1 MKKGK
6 NYRSVWSRIA
16 GMVFLLILVVFAC
29 LDIDATSYTFSFN
42 FRKLPNC
49 APFIFLYILLQFW
62 LFPSHIR
69 QRRAGRFFLMSVL
82 TTIAISLLWVF
93 VFLPHF
99 HAHHDLNSKMIF
111 VHWLSCFIIC
121 IVVLGFFVTINLPHL
136 TITIEDERQK
146 IESEKAKA
154 ELELLKYQLNPHFL
168 MNTLNNIHALI
179 EIDACAAQQSV
190 RMLSKLMRFMYNEN
204 SQERIDI
211 QKDMD
216 AMETY
221 FDLMRLRFI
230 DTVDIR
236 FNVPSPMPNVK
247 IPPCIFVNLAE
258 NAFKHGVS
266 YHGKSFV
273 YFDLT
278 IDAHWVCGTIRNS
291 LSSQNAHVKS
301 TGFGLDALLNRLEYL
316 YPDRYKYDVQITD
329 NEYIVELKIP
339 VE

>member
-136 TITIEDERQK
+136 PLPSKTKGKKLRARK
-146 IESEKAKA
+146 
-154 ELELLKYQLNPHFL
+154 LKRNWNFLN
-168 MNTLNNIHALI
+168 T
-179 EIDACAAQQSV
+179 S
-190 RMLSKLMRFMYNEN
+190 
-204 SQERIDI
+204 
-211 QKDMD
+211 
-216 AMETY
+216 
-221 FDLMRLRFI
+221 
-230 DTVDIR
+230 
-236 FNVPSPMPNVK
+236 
-247 IPPCIFVNLAE
+247 
-258 NAFKHGVS
+258 
-266 YHGKSFV
+266 
-273 YFDLT
+273 
-278 IDAHWVCGTIRNS
+278 
-291 LSSQNAHVKS
+291 
-301 TGFGLDALLNRLEYL
+301 
-316 YPDRYKYDVQITD
+316 
-329 NEYIVELKIP
+329 
-339 VE
+339 